1 MPAARGSWMP
11 LSLLLLLGPALP
23 ARAEAIDLTEE
34 QFKTYHDYLEALQ
47 DPRVEKFK
55 PAEKLAKIAHNFH
68 VTLAE
73 LKQAI
78 AKGERY
84 GDLQAIA
91 AASEQAIRDSLA
103 GTPVDGRVVQVQVD
117 TREGHAVAY
126 VGWREGKPEALHQ
139 EACWVAAR
147 MRKAAPLAADLRLW
161 AVDPKEPD
169 RRVFD
174 AIITGGAASKIKEHR
189 IADFAST
196 LYIKLFEQLHGGGAG
211 ASPDAG
217 LDGGDA
223 GPASIHESPAA
234 D

>member
-1 MPAARGSWMP
+1 MPAARGSWIP
-11 LSLLLLLGPALP
+11 LSLLLLLGPAWP

-47 DPRVEKFK
+47 DPRVDKIK
-55 PAEKLAKIAHNFH
+55 PAQRLDKIAHNFH
-68 VTLAE
+68 LSLAE

-84 GDLQAIA
+84 GDLPAIA
-91 AASEQAIRDSLA
+91 AAGEQAIRDALA
-103 GTPVDGRVVQVQVD
+103 GTPVDGRVVQVRVD
-117 TREGHAVAY
+117 AREGHAVAY
-126 VGWREGKPEALHQ
+126 VGWKEGKPEALHQ

-161 AVDPKEPD
+161 AVDPKDPD

-196 LYIKLFEQLHGGGAG
+196 LYIKLFQQLNGGRAAESVDAG
-211 ASPDAG
+211 A
-217 LDGGDA
+217 DGGDT
-223 GPASIHESPAA
+223 GSVSFHEDHA